1 MRSVLP
7 PALGR
12 NVSGDN
18 LRMIRYRIELAD
30 PQAHRYHVTL
40 TVAAPAAQQRVSLPA
55 WIPGSYMVRDFA
67 RHLSGLQ
74 ARQGAKAV
82 ALEQLDKASW
92 TAACSGRAALEL
104 SYDVYAFD
112 TSVRAAFLDARRGFF
127 NGTSLCLRVEGREH
141 EPHAL
146 TLGRL
151 PVRWSVATA
160 MPAAPGA
167 KPESRREYL
176 CADYDELV
184 DHPFELGE
192 FWRGE
197 FSLRGVPHSLV
208 VTGAWPGF
216 DGPRLLADTRRICES
231 QMTLWHGKR
240 GRPPMDRYLFL
251 LNAVDEGYGG
261 LEHRASTALVANR
274 RELPRL
280 ASASATPSD
289 GYVNLLGLISHE
301 YFHAWNVKRLKPREF
316 ARLDYSSENYT
327 RLLWF
332 FEGFTAY
339 YDDLMLVRAGL
350 IDEARY
356 LKLLAKAVNG
366 IFASPGRRLQSVAD
380 ASFDAWVK
388 YYRADENTPNA
399 TVSYYQKGL
408 LVALALDLTLR
419 ASASASGSA
428 DEAAGGGDDKNL
440 DELMRRLWRASNG
453 GPIDEADISR
463 ELSALAG
470 RPLQREL
477 QAWVHGS
484 DELPLDALLA
494 RAGLQL
500 RPESPGLVAALGLKL
515 SEGPLS
521 GVQVKSV
528 LRGGVA
534 ERAGISAGDE
544 LIAVD
549 GWRVRRLDDAQQWT
563 TPGDEIELLL
573 VREQRVLNLR
583 LQRPPL
589 GAAAPATTV
598 ALVPQDKPTAAAT
611 ALRRQWLAG

>member
-1 MRSVLP
+1 
-7 PALGR
+7 
-12 NVSGDN
+12 
-18 LRMIRYRIELAD
+18 MIRYRIELAD
-30 PQAHRYHVTL
+30 PQAHRYHAML

-67 RHLSGLQ
+67 RHLSGLK
-74 ARQGAKAV
+74 ARQGAKPV
-82 ALEQLDKASW
+82 PLEQLDKATW

-112 TSVRAAFLDARRGFF
+112 TSVRAAFLDGRRGFF

-146 TLGRL
+146 TLGPL
-151 PVRWSVATA
+151 PAGWSVATA

-167 KPESRREYL
+167 KAQSRREYL

-197 FSLRGVPHSLV
+197 FVLRGVPHSLV
-208 VTGAWPGF
+208 VNGAWPGF
-216 DGPRLLADTRRICES
+216 DGPRLLADTQRICEA

-261 LEHRASTALVANR
+261 LEHSASTALVANR
-274 RELPRL
+274 RDLPRV
-280 ASASATPSD
+280 ATAQAAPSD

-301 YFHAWNVKRLKPREF
+301 YFHAWNVKRVKPREF
-316 ARLDYSSENYT
+316 ARLDYSGENYT

-366 IFASPGRRLQSVAD
+366 VFASPGRQLQSVAD

-399 TVSYYQKGL
+399 TVSYYQKGS

-419 ASASASGSA
+419 SSAAANAGA
-428 DEAAGGGDDKNL
+428 NEAANKAAKDGAEVNL
-440 DELMRRLWRASNG
+440 DALMRRLWHASHG
-453 GPIDEADISR
+453 GPIDEADILR
-463 ELSALAG
+463 ELATLAG
-470 RPLQREL
+470 RPLEREL
-477 QAWVHGS
+477 RAWVHGS

-494 RAGLQL
+494 QAGLQL
-500 RPESPGLVAALGLKL
+500 RPEAPGLAAALGLKL
-515 SEGPLS
+515 AEGPLS

-544 LIAVD
+544 LLAVN

-563 TPGDEIELLL
+563 APGDEIEMLL
-573 VREQRVLNLR
+573 VREQRVVSLR
-583 LQRPPL
+583 LRRPPL

-611 ALRRQWLAG
+611 ALRRQWLGG